1 MHNSYLMWFCALRFV
16 TCKVSVDG
24 FGLLF
29 SKLLLAKLNLIFL
42 VPLLLNWFGILLA
55 YLAALFMTSVCR
67 LLSLS
72 G

>member
-1 MHNSYLMWFCALRFV
+1 MHNSYLMWLCVLRFV
-16 TCKVSVDG
+16 TCKVSVDA

-42 VPLLLNWFGILLA
+42 VPLLLNCFGILIA
-55 YLAALFMTSVCR
+55 YLAALFVTSVCR